1 MLLRSMLAL
10 AIVGMFTTPALAFH
24 CPADASAIDGAMSK
38 MQLDDAARATVQ
50 SLRDEGM
57 ALHGAGQHKDAVGKL
72 AEAMRVLLNA
82 N

>member
-10 AIVGMFTTPALAFH
+10 AIVGLFTTPALAFH
-24 CPADASAIDGAMSK
+24 CPADAKAIDGAMSK
-38 MQLDDAARATVQ
+38 MALDDATRSAVQ

-57 ALHGAGQHKDAVGKL
+57 ALHEAGQHKDSVGKL
-72 AEAMRVLLNA
+72 AEAMRMLLNA

>member
-24 CPADASAIDGAMSK
+24 CPADAAAIDGAMSK
-38 MQLDDAARATVQ
+38 MKLDDATRATVQ

-57 ALHGAGQHKDAVGKL
+57 ELHQAGQHKDAVGKL
-72 AEAMRVLLNA
+72 AEAMRILLNS

>member
-24 CPADASAIDGAMSK
+24 CPADAAAIDGAMSK
-38 MQLDDAARATVQ
+38 MQLDDATRTAVQ

-57 ALHGAGQHKDAVGKL
+57 TLHEAGQHKDAVGKL
-72 AEAMRVLLNA
+72 AEAMRMLLSA

>member
-1 MLLRSMLAL
+1 MLAL

-24 CPADASAIDGAMSK
+24 CPADAAAIDGAMSK
-38 MQLDDAARATVQ
+38 MKLDDATRTSVQ

-57 ALHGAGQHKDAVGKL
+57 ELHQAGQHKDAVGKL
-72 AEAMRVLLNA
+72 AEAMRILLNS